1 MIREVASR
9 FGVGD
14 KALPLLQMLLAR
26 MTGKDTGG
34 LGSFLHLFADTGAEA
49 EVQSWLGNNPE
60 PKPLKN
66 SQVEAALGAAGGLL
80 SAITERL
87 PISRDTVTAAI
98 GYLIPPIVGK
108 LTPTGSLPDNLPD
121 EVTSM
126 SVIGQGL
133 LNAPASQQSSDS
145 GGGMGWLPWA
155 LAAGA
160 VALGVAY
167 CNTSGRNLSV
177 AERQKQQPPAAA
189 QPAPAASAPAAKPAP
204 TPLAEPAASAAPA
217 PAAAA
222 PAASAAPAAAPAPV
236 ASVASAAA
244 AASTEADEVK
254 PSADAESGVETAS
267 DDAGRPTLRAY
278 FASGKSELP
287 AALAAREPVALADV
301 HMDAVDDADG
311 RPMPRVFF
319 GSGKSAVPA
328 DFAER
333 AAALKTWLDEHKGAT
348 VAISGFNDPTGDAA
362 ANAQLSRQRARAVRD
377 ALTDAGIDANRI
389 ELLKPKDA
397 TDSTNAP
404 AQARRVEVSL
414 VDAEPAD
421 NSMDTI
427 SDSYGLP
434 MLRVYFGSG
443 KSAVPGNFAD
453 VAATLVSYMK
463 DNADVQAHIAG
474 FNDPTGNAAANERLS
489 RRRAEAVRNALA
501 AAGVDAKRM
510 LLEKPAAATD
520 TTSSHAHARRVEVR
534 LSEST
539 AKADKADKAADAK
552 TAAAADVGA
561 KPDVADNLP
570 MQRVYFDTGKA
581 EVPAD
586 LASRLDEIKAYLDD
600 NSAASVAISGYND
613 TTGDAAANAALARER
628 AEAVRDALVAAGIPA
643 GRITLDKPRQATES
657 KDTLAESRRVD
668 VRVTQK

>member
-1 MIREVASR
+1 MFEVLIREVASR

-287 AALAAREPVALADV
+287 AALAKQLDAIKTYLKEHPFAR
-301 HMDAVDDADG
+301 AV
-311 RPMPRVFF
+311 
-319 GSGKSAVPA
+319 
-328 DFAER
+328 
-333 AAALKTWLDEHKGAT
+333 
-348 VAISGFNDPTGDAA
+348 ISGFNDPTGDAA

-552 TAAAADVGA
+552 PAAAAADVGA